1 MPVENRPSDI
11 LGNLQCFSYLR
22 KSHLRMMGGIGY
34 NDRAL
39 GQDVLEYIGQRITS
53 KSHSNHNMNLTL
65 KKGLFLLGGSL
76 LWAAGIWWG
85 IRTVPV
91 GVRFLPGQ
99 KGEVTAVAVYPD
111 GHVVESPRKVVDEQG
126 GVSFGIDRAARS
138 FYFRL
143 YSGGDDGRKKW
154 QLKDIRFCGFP
165 AVQSTLI
172 PKFEMQ
178 RKLFSE
184 PPSRD
189 DEPLCLEAEAGD
201 PLGLPNVFPYVLH
214 VIVSVQ
220 ALIAVIPLFLLGVIL
235 AVVFFRCR
243 AGKALIAVL
252 NRDVVFFFLVAAIV
266 LLTLPAPVTP
276 AVPGLDSSWIWLMN
290 RFAGEPV
297 FGKDFVFTYG
307 PLGFLIAPQGWGMNI
322 AFGMVT
328 NIFFSLLFGW
338 IVLSLHR
345 CRHLPSCSTMSFL
358 LLFLW
363 MLPWPNGMEWKWCM
377 TSVTACALAVFVDG
391 IGKRTRMCLLG
402 LAAVTAVL
410 QSFVKFSSCITVVGQ
425 QLFLL
430 AYGLCRERRRMVAGI
445 CVYMGTSVCFAA
457 ILAVFLFPSF
467 SSFVEWIRG
476 SMEIASG
483 YNLVM
488 GGDKSLPEFASM
500 FILLGVFVVFV
511 IIGGKERRQ
520 ALAYW
525 FAFLPFL
532 FCAYKY
538 AVVRQSGLPLALGI
552 AWFSV
557 MQIIVIPHRTR
568 RSVVMVFAFV
578 SFAIALG
585 VVWLNERPHLGVSFG
600 NLLANVCPGRTMD
613 RVSVESH
620 DQCDAVRL
628 PQAWRDKIGTNRV
641 MIAGWE
647 MGPAMSG
654 DLNLVPFPATQ
665 TYSAYTPYLDQCC
678 ADRVVR
684 ADDAVKFILVPA
696 NPWSFDSRNIYFDN
710 PRLWDAVR
718 RHFRFAAEGKEHV
731 LLERRLEPLPAR
743 ATNVTFALKRP
754 LTDKLRS
761 LLFRPERAMAYFTFE
776 NGRQYACFANL
787 EILDGTPF
795 PQFLPTT
802 SEEVS
807 AFFDDA
813 KTAVP
818 LVKSA
823 EVVISGRTLF
833 SYNR

>member
-1 MPVENRPSDI
+1 M
-11 LGNLQCFSYLR
+11 
-22 KSHLRMMGGIGY
+22 K
-34 NDRAL
+34 
-39 GQDVLEYIGQRITS
+39 
-53 KSHSNHNMNLTL
+53 LTP
-65 KKGLFLLGGSL
+65 KKCLFLLGGSL

-178 RKLFSE
+178 KKLFSE

-189 DEPLCLEAEAGD
+189 DEPLCLEAEDGY

-338 IVLSLHR
+338 MVLLLHR
-345 CRHLPSCSTMSFL
+345 CRHLPSCSIMSFL

-488 GGDKSLPEFASM
+488 GGDKSLPEFVSA
-500 FILLGVFVVFV
+500 FVLLGVFIAFVV
-511 IIGGKERRQ
+511 IGRKGRRL

-525 FAFLPFL
+525 FVFLPFL

-538 AVVRQSGLPLALGI
+538 AVVRQSGVPLALGI
-552 AWFSV
+552 AWLSV
-557 MQIIVIPHRTR
+557 VQIIVIPDRIR
-568 RSVVMVFAFV
+568 RSVGMLGTFV
-578 SFAIALG
+578 CFAIVLG
-585 VVWLNERPHLGVSFG
+585 VVWLNERPHLGISFE
-600 NLLANVCPGRTMD
+600 NLLANVSPGQAMD
-613 RVSVESH
+613 RASEESH
-620 DQCDAVRL
+620 AQCDTVRL
-628 PQAWRDKIGTNRV
+628 PQAWRDRIGTNRV

-678 ADRVVR
+678 ADRVAR
-684 ADDAVKFILVPA
+684 ADDAVKFILAPA

-710 PRLWDAVR
+710 PRLWEAVR
-718 RHFRFAAEGKEHV
+718 RHFRFVAEGKEHV
-731 LLERRLEPLPAR
+731 LLERRMEPLPIELVNEKF
-743 ATNVTFALKRP
+743 TLKRP
-754 LTDKLRS
+754 FTDKLRS

-776 NGRQYACFANL
+776 NGRKYVCSANL
-787 EILDGTPF
+787 ETLAGTVIPVSV
-795 PQFLPTT
+795 PVT
-802 SEEVS
+802 SNDVTV
-807 AFFDDA
+807 FF
-813 KTAVP
+813 K
-818 LVKSA
+818 
-823 EVVISGRTLF
+823 ETLQGMQTIKRVEITHTGEIVF
-833 SYNR
+833 SHDR

>member
-1 MPVENRPSDI
+1 
-11 LGNLQCFSYLR
+11 
-22 KSHLRMMGGIGY
+22 
-34 NDRAL
+34 
-39 GQDVLEYIGQRITS
+39 
-53 KSHSNHNMNLTL
+53 MNLTP
-65 KKGLFLLGGSL
+65 KKCLFLFGGSL
-76 LWAAGIWWG
+76 LWAASVWWG

-99 KGEVTAVAVYPD
+99 KGEVSTVAVYPD
-111 GHVVESPRKVVDEQG
+111 GHVVESPRKAVDEHG
-126 GVSFGIDRAARS
+126 GVTFGIDRGACT

-143 YSGGDDGRKKW
+143 YSEGDEGARKW
-154 QLKDIRFCGFP
+154 LLKDISFYGLP
-165 AVQSTLI
+165 AVRSALI

-178 RKLFSE
+178 KKLFSA
-184 PPSRD
+184 PPSHD
-189 DEPLCLEAEAGD
+189 DEPLCLEAENGD
-201 PLGLPNVFPYVLH
+201 PFGLPNVFPYVMH

-220 ALIAVIPLFLLGVIL
+220 VLIAVIPMLLLAVIL
-235 AVVFFRCR
+235 AVAFFRCR

-252 NRDVVFFFLVAAIV
+252 NRDVVFFFLVATIV
-266 LLTLPAPVTP
+266 LLALPVPVTP
-276 AVPGLDSSWIWLMN
+276 VVPGLDSSWIWLMN

-307 PLGFLIAPQGWGMNI
+307 PLGFLIAPQGWGMNV
-322 AFGMVT
+322 ALGMAT

-338 IVLSLHR
+338 MVLLLHR
-345 CRHLPSCSTMSFL
+345 CRHVPSCSTMSFL

-391 IGKRTRMCLLG
+391 IGKRTRTCLLG

-410 QSFVKFSSCITVVGQ
+410 QSYVKFSSCITVIGQ
-425 QLFLL
+425 HFFLL
-430 AYGLCRERRRMVAGI
+430 AFGLYRERRRMLTGT
-445 CVYMGTSVCFAA
+445 CVYIGTSVFCTAL
-457 ILAVFLFPSF
+457 LALFLFPSF
-467 SSFVEWIRG
+467 SSFVEWVHG

-488 GGDKSLPEFASM
+488 GGDKSLPEFAST
-500 FILLGVFVVFV
+500 FVLLGVLLVFV
-511 IIGGKERRQ
+511 IIGRKKRRQ

-552 AWFSV
+552 AWLSV
-557 MQIIVIPHRTR
+557 MQIIVIPDRAR
-568 RSVVMVFAFV
+568 RSVVMVFSFV

-600 NLLANVCPGRTMD
+600 NLFANVCPGRTMD
-613 RVSVESH
+613 QVCVESH

-647 MGPAMSG
+647 MGPAMFG

-718 RHFRFAAEGKEHV
+718 RHFRFVAEGKEYV
-731 LLERRLEPLPAR
+731 LLERRMESLPAR
-743 ATNVTFALKRP
+743 PTNVTFVLKRP

-787 EILDGTPF
+787 EILDGTPI
-795 PQFLPTT
+795 PRSLPTT
-802 SEEVS
+802 SEDVS
-807 AFFDDA
+807 AYFDDA
-813 KTAVP
+813 KTAMP
-818 LVKSA
+818 LIKSV